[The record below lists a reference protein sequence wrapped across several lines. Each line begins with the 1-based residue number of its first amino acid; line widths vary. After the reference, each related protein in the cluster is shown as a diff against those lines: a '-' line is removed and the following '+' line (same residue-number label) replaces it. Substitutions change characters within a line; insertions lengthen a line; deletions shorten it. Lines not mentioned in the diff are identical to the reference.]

1 MKTLA
6 ILSFVLAAL
15 TAPTAAA
22 QEESH
27 AGIYVR
33 TGEDVASECV
43 AFSEDE
49 ITGEQL
55 LERSSIDAVLDR
67 RSLGTAVCR
76 LDGVGCGADD
86 CFCEY
91 PAFWGY
97 WTRAGDEDWVF
108 SDVGAS
114 DRTVRDGT
122 VDGWSFGK
130 DGKPAPGDD
139 VTFEDLCSGVEAL
152 PTIASARE
160 VEPTGVPNYHP
171 FAAIGGLLV
180 VAAVVLALRRRR
192 PIQ

>member
-1 MKTLA
+1 VRVFA
-6 ILSFVLAAL
+6 VVAFVVAAL

-22 QEESH
+22 QEDSH

-55 LERSSIDAVLDR
+55 LERSSFEAVLDR

-91 PAFWGY
+91 PSFWGY
-97 WTRAGDEDWVF
+97 WTRAGDEEWMF
-108 SDVGAS
+108 SDVGAA
-114 DRTVRDGT
+114 DRTVRDGS
-122 VDGWSFGK
+122 VDGWSFGR
-130 DGKPAPGDD
+130 DGKPAPPEG
-139 VTFEDLCSGVEAL
+139 VTFAEICGQTSAL
-152 PTIASARE
+152 PTVDPARG
-160 VEPTGVPNYHP
+160 PDAAAAPNYLP
-171 FAAIGGLLV
+171 FVAIAGLLV
-180 VAAVVLALRRRR
+180 VAAILLALRRRR
-192 PIQ
+192 PTL